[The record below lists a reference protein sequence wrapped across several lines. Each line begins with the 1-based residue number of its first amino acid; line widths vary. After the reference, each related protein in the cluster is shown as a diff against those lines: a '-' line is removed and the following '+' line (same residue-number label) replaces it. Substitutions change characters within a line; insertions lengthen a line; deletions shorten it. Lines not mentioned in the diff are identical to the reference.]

1 MSRRFLSQLF
11 ALVRLR
17 YKLIWAQ
24 ARTTSGR
31 MAMLFVIYLI
41 LLLVG
46 LFLVLGG
53 AATAVAG
60 IRSGEGE
67 TIARGTLTGLMVS
80 AIITSLVF
88 GVGPRT
94 AFADEVLRRY
104 PLNAFERNAARHF
117 VGIIDPIWFLLSAS
131 AVGLAVGLAL
141 LDAGSLVWGLP
152 AALLY
157 IAICYLTTV
166 FLLSLLDRFL
176 RTPTGAAI
184 VGGIA
189 LMGFSFS
196 GLAMTWLIEHRQ
208 DVWIGK
214 VNEALRW
221 FPSGLA
227 ASSMI
232 SADMGETI
240 INFIALIAWG
250 LLLLLLTRWSERRPA
265 VRRSN
270 SRGAIDWD
278 NFYDRF
284 AALFGRRYAP
294 LMGKALRYN
303 LRSNRVRFG
312 LATTPL
318 FVFVGQ
324 FIPPMDSI
332 GMAASEFYVTLAV
345 FAFLGFSWPSAV
357 TINQFGAD
365 GAGMRR
371 YGLLPAPFAAAARA
385 GSLAAVMLGALVIPP
400 TIMLWAM
407 VTPVEVE
414 WRMIAMLLGNS
425 LTGLL
430 IFNALGLWT
439 TILSPRR
446 IDFTSL
452 LGNQSAL
459 GGNLVIIGGMF
470 VIYASLFALLQL
482 RMPLEAVLDYW
493 WVAWAFAFAGLLF
506 YLFTWKV
513 IGRVADACRDRLVKT
528 IAG

>member
-1 MSRRFLSQLF
+1 
-11 ALVRLR
+11 
-17 YKLIWAQ
+17 
-24 ARTTSGR
+24 
-31 MAMLFVIYLI
+31 
-41 LLLVG
+41 LLLAG
-46 LFLVLGG
+46 LILVLGG
-53 AATAVAG
+53 IGAAIAG

-67 TIARGTLTGLMVS
+67 TIARGTLTGLMMS
-80 AIITSLVF
+80 AVITSLVF

-104 PLNAFERNAARHF
+104 PLSSFERSAARHL

-131 AVGLAVGLAL
+131 AVGLAIGLAL
-141 LDAGSLVWGLP
+141 LDAGSLVSGLP
-152 AALLY
+152 AALFY
-157 IAICYLTTV
+157 IAICYLITV

-227 ASSMI
+227 AASMI
-232 SADMGETI
+232 NADIIGTI
-240 INFIALIAWG
+240 INFIALFGWG
-250 LLLLLLTRWSERRPA
+250 LLLLVLTRWSERRPA
-265 VRRSN
+265 ARRSN

-278 NFYDRF
+278 NYYDRF

-294 LMGKALRYN
+294 LVGKALRYN

-312 LATTPL
+312 LATTPI
-318 FVFVGQ
+318 FIFVGR
-324 FIPPMDSI
+324 FVPSAESL
-332 GMAASEFYVTLAV
+332 GTSASEFYITLAV

-371 YGLLPAPFAAAARA
+371 YGLFPAPFAAAARA
-385 GSLAAVMLGALVIPP
+385 GSLAAVMLGFLVIPP
-400 TIMLWAM
+400 AITLWAL
-407 VTPVEVE
+407 VTPAKVE
-414 WRMIAMLLGNS
+414 WRMIAMLFGNS

-439 TILSPRR
+439 SVLSPRR
-446 IDFTSL
+446 VDFTSL
-452 LGNQSAL
+452 LGNQTAF
-459 GGNLVIIGGMF
+459 GGNLVIVGGML

-482 RMPLEAVLDYW
+482 RMPLAAVLGYW
-493 WVAWAFAFAGLLF
+493 WVTWALAFAGLLF

-513 IGRVADACRDRLVKT
+513 IGRVADACRDRLVRT